1 MDVVF
6 KALPFRT
13 PVRQRTAEQD
23 PFEVQTPHIPA
34 TQVYP
39 HRRVK
44 DRTGLKEGQCSPA
57 IHCGVLSRL
66 ASAQGICRFQQVK
79 FKTF

>member
-6 KALPFRT
+6 KALPFQT

-39 HRRVK
+39 HRRV
-44 DRTGLKEGQCSPA
+44 
-57 IHCGVLSRL
+57 
-66 ASAQGICRFQQVK
+66 
-79 FKTF
+79 